1 MAGENQGT
9 DVVAEGDLIV
19 ELGSAQAGGEGG
31 AAVLEDVSLSL
42 EQETTLHHGVG
53 NDEPIDHTTG
63 NRVYSID
70 TEVQVSSSIY
80 SAFVEMWNSDTASEA
95 AITDG
100 DSGTVSAEVGKLV
113 PDSVEM
119 QASDGEDVT
128 MSLEATCYEVSL

>member
-1 MAGENQGT
+1 
-9 DVVAEGDLIV
+9 
-19 ELGSAQAGGEGG
+19 
-31 AAVLEDVSLSL
+31 
-42 EQETTLHHGVG
+42 
-53 NDEPIDHTTG
+53 
-63 NRVYSID
+63 
-70 TEVQVSSSIY
+70 VQVSSSIY